1 MNDGASHMIH
11 VEFGGALYWAIIL
24 LCIAA
29 LIHFLDSMAEENDD
43 S

>member
-1 MNDGASHMIH
+1 MIH

-29 LIHFLDSMAEENDD
+29 LIHFLYSMAEENDIHND
-43 S
+43 EKVR

>member
-1 MNDGASHMIH
+1 MIH

-29 LIHFLDSMAEENDD
+29 LIHFLYSMAKENDIHND
-43 S
+43 EKVR